1 MPAHRRASAYE
12 SDRKEGHPREVG
24 RRRFLGY
31 LIAAPTLAVAA
42 GGAWELLKPDDARA
56 ALPSPPQ
63 LSDAYDLG
71 DLQNEAALPTAY
83 LIKIVINEDCTAS
96 FAMPRAEVGQGI
108 TTTVAMMIA
117 EELDLPLDKVNV
129 SLADARPEL
138 LLNQLTGGS
147 NSVRSLYI
155 PVRTA
160 AALARQQLLLAASKQ
175 LNVPVEQLTT
185 AAGNITGPTGQ
196 ALSYGSLAVPAA
208 SSTLTSTSVVLK
220 PASKFTLLG
229 TAQNR
234 IDALDIV
241 TGRKRFAMDLDA
253 VPNAKPTMVARPPTI
268 NGRPKKVNN
277 LAEVLALPGVT
288 DVAMITYGVA
298 IRAETFGQC
307 IDAIRTIDVSWAGG
321 TVDGESD
328 DTVEKKLK
336 AAQLPLAVP
345 NLGTNSVDTEI
356 TFAFASN
363 SPLEPDCAVADI
375 KGRKGEIWS
384 SLKVPIAAK
393 EDIEA
398 KLGMAPGSITVHVT
412 QGGGSFG
419 RHLFH
424 DVALEAAEAS
434 KKMGKPVKLS
444 WTRTDDFRQGR
455 THPMCVARV
464 RATYALGNVV
474 SYEQRHTSVRTD
486 FTHGLGEVL
495 TATAAKSPLVGNYSF
510 AQSIFLLSQSSPYNF
525 GVTTQLLNEVD
536 LGFNTGSMRNIYS
549 PNTVT
554 AEELVVDELANRMGQ
569 DAVDFRKAFLKEK
582 RLEAVL
588 EKAADEGEWGRSLP
602 DGVFQGIA
610 LHAEYR
616 GAICTLVELD
626 CRPETVNRKI
636 KDAVTG
642 PRVTRATVV
651 VDVGLA
657 LNPRGL
663 EAQMI
668 GGFNDGLALA
678 LTSSL
683 HIKDGIPLEGSWDN
697 YFYTRQWNTPPDMKV
712 VIMPPTTGE
721 PGGAGELA
729 VAPSMAAVACAYAR
743 SIGKIPTCFPINHGE
758 LSFDPY
764 PLEPSSP
771 QSPTDGLTNPL

>member
-1 MPAHRRASAYE
+1 MPAHRRAPAVV
-12 SDRKEGHPREVG
+12 DDAQPREVG

-42 GGAWELLKPDDARA
+42 GSAWELLKPDDANA
-56 ALPSPPQ
+56 AIPSPTQP
-63 LSDAYDLG
+63 SDAYDLG
-71 DLQNEAALPTAY
+71 DLQNDAALPTAY
-83 LIKIVINEDCTAS
+83 LIKIVINEDGTAS

-117 EELDLPLDKVNV
+117 EELDLPLEKVTV

-175 LNVPVEQLTT
+175 LGVPVENLTT

-220 PASKFTLLG
+220 PASKFSLLG
-229 TAQNR
+229 TPQNR

-241 TGRKRFAMDLDA
+241 TGRKQFAMDLDVVA
-253 VPNAKPTMVARPPTI
+253 DAKPTMVARPPTI
-268 NGRPKKVNN
+268 NGKPEKVNN
-277 LAEVLALPGVT
+277 MAAVLAMPGVT

-307 IDAIRTIDVSWAGG
+307 IDAIQIIDVTWAGG
-321 TVDGESD
+321 TVDGQSD
-328 DTVEKKLK
+328 ATVEKKLK

-345 NLGTNSVDTEI
+345 NVLTQSVDTEI

-363 SPLEPDCAVADI
+363 APLEPDCAVADI
-375 KGRKGEIWS
+375 KGGTGEIWS
-384 SLKVPIAAK
+384 SLKVPIWAK
-393 EDIEA
+393 ENIEQE
-398 KLGMAPGSITVHVT
+398 LGMIPGSLTVHVA

-424 DVALEAAEAS
+424 DVALEAAQAS
-434 KKMGKPVKLS
+434 KKMGKPVKLM

-510 AQSIFLLSQSSPYNF
+510 AQSIFLLTQSSPYNF

-536 LGFNTGSMRNIYS
+536 LGYNTGSMRNIYS

-554 AEELVVDELANRMGQ
+554 AEELVVDQLAERMGK
-569 DAVDFRKAFLKEK
+569 DPVEFRKSFIKDERLK
-582 RLEAVL
+582 AVL

-610 LHAEYR
+610 LHGEYR
-616 GAICTLVELD
+616 GACCALVELD
-626 CRPETVNRKI
+626 CRPETVNRQI

-642 PRVTRATVV
+642 PRVTRATIV

-663 EAQMI
+663 EAQML
-668 GGFNDGLALA
+668 GGMNDGIALA

-683 HIKDGIPLEGSWDN
+683 HMKDGIPLEGSWDN
-697 YFYTRQWNTPPDMKV
+697 YFYTRQWNTPPEMKV

-721 PGGAGELA
+721 PGGAGELG

-743 SIGKIPTCFPINHGE
+743 SIGQIPTYFPINHGT
-758 LSFDPY
+758 LSFEPY
-764 PLEPSSP
+764 PVVPSSP
-771 QSPTDGLTNPL
+771 NSPTDGLTNPL

>member
-1 MPAHRRASAYE
+1 MPAHRRASAVA
-12 SDRKEGHPREVG
+12 DRPLG
-24 RRRFLGY
+24 RRRFIGY

-42 GGAWELLKPDDARA
+42 GSAYELLTPDDASA
-56 ALPSPPQ
+56 AIPSPPQ
-63 LSDAYDLG
+63 PSDAYDLG
-71 DLQNEAALPTAY
+71 DLQNDAALPTAY
-83 LIKIVINEDCTAS
+83 LIKVVINEDGTAS

-117 EELDLPLDKVNV
+117 EELDLPLEKVAV

-147 NSVRSLYI
+147 NSVRSLYV

-160 AALARQQLLLAASKQ
+160 AALARQQLLLTASKQ
-175 LNVPVEQLTT
+175 LGVPVEQLTT

-208 SSTLTSTSVVLK
+208 SSTLTSTSVLLK
-220 PASKFTLLG
+220 PASKFTILG
-229 TAQNR
+229 TSQNR
-234 IDALDIV
+234 VDALDIV
-241 TGRKRFAMDLDA
+241 TGRKRFAMDLDV
-253 VPNAKPTMVARPPTI
+253 VPDAKPCMVARPPTI
-268 NGRPKKVNN
+268 NGRPRKVNN
-277 LAEVLALPGVT
+277 LAAVLALPGVT

-307 IDAIRTIDVSWAGG
+307 IDAIRVIDVTWAGG
-321 TVDGESD
+321 TVDRESD
-328 DTVEKKLK
+328 ATVEKKLK

-345 NLGTNSVDTEI
+345 NLLTKSVDTEI

-363 SPLEPDCAVADI
+363 APLEPDCAIADI
-375 KGRKGEIWS
+375 KGGTGEIWS
-384 SLKVPIAAK
+384 SLKVPIYAK
-393 EDIEA
+393 QEIQQ
-398 KLGMAPGSITVHVT
+398 KLGLRNLTVHVT

-455 THPMCVARV
+455 THPMCVAKV
-464 RATYALGNVV
+464 RATYALGNVI

-495 TATAAKSPLVGNYSF
+495 TATTAKTPLVGNYSF

-554 AEELVVDELANRMGQ
+554 AEELVVDELANRMGK
-569 DAVDFRKAFLKEK
+569 DAVAFRREFLKDE
-582 RLEAVL
+582 RLRAVL
-588 EKAADEGEWGRSLP
+588 EKAADAGGWGASLP
-602 DGVFQGIA
+602 EGVFQGIA

-616 GAICTLVELD
+616 AACCVIVDLD

-642 PRVTRATVV
+642 PRVIRATVV
-651 VDVGLA
+651 VDAGLA

-668 GGFNDGLALA
+668 GGLNDGIALA

-683 HIKDGIPLEGSWDN
+683 HIKNGIPLEGSWDN
-697 YFYTRQWNTPPDMKV
+697 YFYTRQWNTPPEMKV
-712 VIMPPTTGE
+712 VVMPPTTGE

-743 SIGKIPTCFPINHGE
+743 SIGRIPTYFPINHAALGFE
-758 LSFDPY
+758 PY